1 MKGRILKI
9 KTGYNPNSSSVG
21 VDMVVFFTAGA
32 AATVLFNTIASII
45 SAVKAHRQ
53 AHAQPKQ
60 VKEMPELAHLDAP
73 QG

>member
-9 KTGYNPNSSSVG
+9 KTGYNPNSSSIG

-45 SAVKAHRQ
+45 SAAKANKE
-53 AHAQPKQ
+53 AHAQPKP
-60 VKEMPELAHLDAP
+60 VKGLPDLAHLDA